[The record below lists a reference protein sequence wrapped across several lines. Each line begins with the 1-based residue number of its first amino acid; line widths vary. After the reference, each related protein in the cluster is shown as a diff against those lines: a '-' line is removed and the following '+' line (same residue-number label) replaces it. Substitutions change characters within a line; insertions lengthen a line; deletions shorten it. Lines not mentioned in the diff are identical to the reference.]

1 MTTNEEAFRTAVFPS
16 TDAPQAIP
24 RSALPETPVLV
35 VSHLTVGAEDPAR
48 PPLLTD
54 LTLSIGAGEIM
65 GLVGESGAG
74 KSMAGAA
81 LSGLLPKGIV
91 RRAGAVALGGR
102 RLDGLTEREMRAVRG
117 RGIGFVFQ
125 DPLTSLDPLMTIGA
139 QLEETIRTLKGV
151 AGAQARA
158 HALRLLTE
166 AGLPDPE
173 RLLTSYPHELS
184 GGMRQ
189 RVVIALA
196 LAGDPQLIVA
206 DEPTTALDATLQ
218 AQITALLKRLA
229 RERGVAVLLITHDM
243 GVVAATCDR
252 AAVLYS
258 GRLVEIGP
266 AADVLTHPQ
275 HPYTKGLIGSIP
287 RAASSKTS
295 AAKHPTLW
303 LEQIEGAMP
312 DPGRRPSGCAFHPR
326 CRAASA
332 ECCVA
337 VPELLRIDDA
347 GSVNPGAP
355 HYAACLR
362 AAANGRAVPGSMVSF
377 HAGHEKPWGK
387 LAEAREAAL
396 AEAPE
401 ILRVEGVSKRFG
413 KPSILARAQAFFS
426 GAKAAE
432 APKALDDV
440 SITIRRGETVAVVG
454 ESGSGKS
461 TLAKTVAGLITADA
475 GAVRFAEPE
484 GRKPRI
490 AMIFQDPQS
499 SLNPRMTAG
508 EAVEEALRIY
518 APQLAGSARRER
530 AAALLARVGLPA
542 SAYAKRPHEFSG
554 GQRQRISIARA
565 LACEPDL
572 LLCDEPTSAL
582 DVSVQAQVLNLMK
595 TLQLE
600 RGMSFLFISHNLG
613 VVRHMCDRVVV
624 MKKGRIVEAG
634 PRNEVFGNPKH
645 LYTRTLLASEAVLEP
660 DDPADSAEV
669 EAETA
674 GA

>member
-16 TDAPQAIP
+16 TDAPQAGP

-81 LSGLLPKGIV
+81 LGGLLPKGIV

-258 GRLVEIGP
+258 GRLVEICP

-287 RAASSKTS
+287 RAASSKTN
-295 AAKHPTLW
+295 AKHPTLW

-312 DPGRRPSGCAFHPR
+312 DPGRRPTGCAFHPR

-332 ECCVA
+332 ECCMA

-347 GSVNPGAP
+347 SSVNPGMP

-475 GAVRFAEPE
+475 GAVRFAETE
-484 GRKPRI
+484 GRDRK
-490 AMIFQDPQS
+490 
-499 SLNPRMTAG
+499 
-508 EAVEEALRIY
+508 
-518 APQLAGSARRER
+518 
-530 AAALLARVGLPA
+530 
-542 SAYAKRPHEFSG
+542 
-554 GQRQRISIARA
+554 
-565 LACEPDL
+565 
-572 LLCDEPTSAL
+572 
-582 DVSVQAQVLNLMK
+582 SVV
-595 TLQLE
+595 
-600 RGMSFLFISHNLG
+600 
-613 VVRHMCDRVVV
+613 
-624 MKKGRIVEAG
+624 
-634 PRNEVFGNPKH
+634 
-645 LYTRTLLASEAVLEP
+645 
-660 DDPADSAEV
+660 
-669 EAETA
+669 
-674 GA
+674 

>member
-151 AGAQARA
+151 AGAQA
-158 HALRLLTE
+158 LRLLTE

-266 AADVLTHPQ
+266 AADVLTRSRGRPRRRQ
-275 HPYTKGLIGSIP
+275 APPSTPPSGSNRSRGRCRTRAGDP
-287 RAASSKTS
+287 RAA
-295 AAKHPTLW
+295 PF
-303 LEQIEGAMP
+303 I
-312 DPGRRPSGCAFHPR
+312 
-326 CRAASA
+326 
-332 ECCVA
+332 
-337 VPELLRIDDA
+337 
-347 GSVNPGAP
+347 
-355 HYAACLR
+355 R
-362 AAANGRAVPGSMVSF
+362 AAARPRPSAVWPCRSFCVSTMRVQSTRARPTTPR
-377 HAGHEKPWGK
+377 AC
-387 LAEAREAAL
+387 ARPRTAA
-396 AEAPE
+396 PC
-401 ILRVEGVSKRFG
+401 R
-413 KPSILARAQAFFS
+413 ARW
-426 GAKAAE
+426 
-432 APKALDDV
+432 
-440 SITIRRGETVAVVG
+440 
-454 ESGSGKS
+454 
-461 TLAKTVAGLITADA
+461 
-475 GAVRFAEPE
+475 
-484 GRKPRI
+484 
-490 AMIFQDPQS
+490 
-499 SLNPRMTAG
+499 
-508 EAVEEALRIY
+508 
-518 APQLAGSARRER
+518 
-530 AAALLARVGLPA
+530 
-542 SAYAKRPHEFSG
+542 
-554 GQRQRISIARA
+554 
-565 LACEPDL
+565 
-572 LLCDEPTSAL
+572 
-582 DVSVQAQVLNLMK
+582 
-595 TLQLE
+595 
-600 RGMSFLFISHNLG
+600 
-613 VVRHMCDRVVV
+613 
-624 MKKGRIVEAG
+624 
-634 PRNEVFGNPKH
+634 
-645 LYTRTLLASEAVLEP
+645 
-660 DDPADSAEV
+660 
-669 EAETA
+669 
-674 GA
+674 

>member
-1 MTTNEEAFRTAVFPS
+1 M
-16 TDAPQAIP
+16 
-24 RSALPETPVLV
+24 
-35 VSHLTVGAEDPAR
+35 
-48 PPLLTD
+48 
-54 LTLSIGAGEIM
+54 
-65 GLVGESGAG
+65 
-74 KSMAGAA
+74 
-81 LSGLLPKGIV
+81 
-91 RRAGAVALGGR
+91 
-102 RLDGLTEREMRAVRG
+102 
-117 RGIGFVFQ
+117 
-125 DPLTSLDPLMTIGA
+125 
-139 QLEETIRTLKGV
+139 
-151 AGAQARA
+151 
-158 HALRLLTE
+158 
-166 AGLPDPE
+166 
-173 RLLTSYPHELS
+173 
-184 GGMRQ
+184 
-189 RVVIALA
+189 
-196 LAGDPQLIVA
+196 
-206 DEPTTALDATLQ
+206 DATLQ

-287 RAASSKTS
+287 RAASSKTN
-295 AAKHPTLW
+295 AKHPTLW

-312 DPGRRPSGCAFHPR
+312 DPGRRPTGCAFHPR

-332 ECCVA
+332 ECCMA

-347 GSVNPGAP
+347 SSVNPGMP

-475 GAVRFAEPE
+475 GAVRFAETE

-508 EAVEEALRIY
+508 EAVEEALKIY
-518 APQLAGSARRER
+518 APQLNGGARRER
-530 AAALLARVGLPA
+530 AAALLARVGLPT

-634 PRNEVFGNPKH
+634 PRDEVFGNPKH